1 MSDVDDE
8 ITRLFKVRRTV
19 LQMLRDRGYTIEES
33 DLDLKRE
40 EFVQKFCKAMN
51 KVNKEALFIA
61 ANKGPNP
68 EDKIYVF
75 YPEGPKVGVPVIKK
89 DVVMKMR
96 DDKVPRGIVVVPLPI
111 TGAARSALLE
121 INKVLTIEVFEEA
134 ELVTNITEH
143 KLINKYYV
151 LDNQA
156 KKELLKKYT
165 VQDTQLPRILVS
177 DPVARYYGLKRGQV
191 VKIRRSDAT
200 SLDYYTYRYAV

>member
-1 MSDVDDE
+1 M
-8 ITRLFKVRRTV
+8 
-19 LQMLRDRGYTIEES
+19 
-33 DLDLKRE
+33 
-40 EFVQKFCKAMN
+40 
-51 KVNKEALFIA
+51 
-61 ANKGPNP
+61 
-68 EDKIYVF
+68 F
-75 YPEGPKVGVPVIKK
+75 YPEGPKVGVPIIKK

-96 DDKVPRGIVVVPLPI
+96 DDKVNRGIIVVPQPI
-111 TGAARSALLE
+111 TGAAKNAIIEL
-121 INKVLTIEVFEEA
+121 NKILTIEVFEEA

-156 KKELLKKYT
+156 KKELLQKYT

-191 VKIRRSDAT
+191 VNIRRSDAT